1 MKQPLRILD
10 NVRIASPCDVPWS
23 SMTGDER
30 TRYCG
35 QCEKRVHNLIGMSDS
50 EIASLFAAQGT
61 NLCIRLYE
69 RRDGTLMAEDCPKG
83 LLAARR
89 RIRRALGALGAAAA
103 VLLTAGL
110 ARSQITRGASRSL
123 ADMSP
128 FRQIANWFAPAPI
141 MMTPPPGTRVTAG
154 RMRLVPAP
162 SSTQSTCDPSTDGRG
177 GAS

>member
-1 MKQPLRILD
+1 MAKPLRILE

-23 SMTGDER
+23 SMAGDER

-35 QCEKRVHNLIGMSDS
+35 ECEKRVHNLIGMSDT
-50 EIASLFAAQGT
+50 EIAALFAAQGT
-61 NLCIRLYE
+61 DLCIRLYE
-69 RRDGTLMAEDCPKG
+69 RRDGTLMAEDCPNG

-89 RIRRALGALGAAAA
+89 RLRRAIGALGAAAA

-110 ARSQITRGASRSL
+110 TRSQFARGAGRSL
-123 ADMSP
+123 ADISP

-141 MMTPPPGTRVTAG
+141 TITTPTSTRLTAG
-154 RMRLVPAP
+154 RMRVVPTIP
-162 SSTQSTCDPSTDGRG
+162 NTQSDCDKSEDDKG